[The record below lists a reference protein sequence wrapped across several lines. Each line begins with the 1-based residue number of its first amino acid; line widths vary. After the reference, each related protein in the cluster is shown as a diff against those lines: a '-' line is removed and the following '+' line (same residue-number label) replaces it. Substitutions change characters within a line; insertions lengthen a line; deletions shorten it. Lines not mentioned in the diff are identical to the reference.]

1 MPSYDY
7 RCQSCRETFE
17 IERSMND
24 DTQPACAHCGSGE
37 VSRIFT
43 VNVATGNRS
52 GQGKGKDKV
61 QQAPKP
67 SGGHCCGGGCH

>member
-17 IERSMND
+17 IERSMKD

-43 VNVATGNRS
+43 VNIATGS
-52 GQGKGKDKV
+52 KASAKDKV
-61 QQAPKP
+61 KAAPKP